1 MPTNG
6 NSMVVAA
13 KAALIIFLLVG
24 GAKFYHYNYIEHTRG
39 EARTLKDDGL
49 RELVCKGVAY
59 KSGEVDQCGRRSI
72 YGDADWG
79 VTAYLTI
86 YGVETLE
93 EAEAIAKF
101 LVDARQRNRQER
113 IPIDL
118 EIYSTPRSAGVRPSA
133 QKILDKN
140 L

>member
-1 MPTNG
+1 ME
-6 NSMVVAA
+6 SIAKLA
-13 KAALIIFLLVG
+13 KAALIIVLLVC

-59 KSGEVDQCGRRSI
+59 KSGEVDQCGRRAI

-86 YGVETLE
+86 YGVETLD

-101 LVDARQRNRQER
+101 LVEARKRNRQER
-113 IPIDL
+113 IPIKL
-118 EIYSTPRSAGVRPSA
+118 EVYSTPRSAGARPSA
-133 QKILDKN
+133 KKIFDKS